1 MLCRARGGAP
11 AGSARGRPPARQA
24 LAPAPSFRAAEAGE
38 SLRPEGRAEG
48 GSGSGQFPPLL
59 AVAAGRRGEGSPP
72 GVRAAAGTGSGV
84 RDPGAARAYRR
95 PAGCRAPRPHA
106 HPNFCPLICPVRLLP
121 DSQVGRSP
129 GSTLP
134 TAPTP
139 NTRPVWENLLTR
151 GSLPRLGAYLPK
163 LSWHLKK
170 KWWDLGQIPH
180 TVTQSHQWY
189 WNDGVHGHSP
199 PLPSELVHT
208 RPVASVPGA
217 FVSSL

>member
-95 PAGCRAPRPHA
+95 PAGCRAPLPLSL
-106 HPNFCPLICPVRLLP
+106 PNFCPSSDLPCPTTSGLP
-121 DSQVGRSP
+121 GREEP
-129 GSTLP
+129 RVN
-134 TAPTP
+134 TANCTD
-139 NTRPVWENLLTR
+139 TE
-151 GSLPRLGAYLPK
+151 
-163 LSWHLKK
+163 
-170 KWWDLGQIPH
+170 
-180 TVTQSHQWY
+180 
-189 WNDGVHGHSP
+189 HS
-199 PLPSELVHT
+199 
-208 RPVASVPGA
+208 ASVGKPADPGFPPSSWGVSAQTLLAPQEEMVGSGPGPPHSDSKPPVVLERRGAWPFTSSA
-217 FVSSL
+217 F